1 MIEEQGD
8 ARKECENTSLGRLPL
23 SIEEGARVFRRLGLG
38 SATLR
43 EFVEAVRREGGSAR
57 VGEILATSPDR
68 VVALVRRARHL
79 VDEPPR
85 RRHTKNGSRGA
96 P

>member
-8 ARKECENTSLGRLPL
+8 ARKECENTSLGRLSL

-38 SATLR
+38 SATLH
-43 EFVEAVRREGGSAR
+43 EFVEAVRREGGPAR
-57 VGEILATSPDR
+57 VGEILATPPDR
-68 VVALVRRARHL
+68 VVALVRRAKRL
-79 VDEPPR
+79 VAEPPR
-85 RRHTKNGSRGA
+85 RRERINGSRGS